1 MKNSNVACV
10 FLSQQASIFF
20 WGGGGGGQVASD
32 ALMCG

>member
-20 WGGGGGGQVASD
+20 WGGGGGQVASD